1 MNDALFN
8 DLTTILGDDSV
19 STRSSDREAASRDES
34 DLPAHLPDVVV
45 WCDTTETIRDVVLAC
60 RTHNTPLTVRA
71 AGSSLEG
78 NPIPTRGGVVM
89 DITRMTKVLEVRP
102 EDLVA
107 RVQPGIV
114 YDHLNDKLRA
124 HGLFF
129 APSPGGSGDVAT
141 VGGMVANNASGIYA
155 LKYGATERHI
165 LGLKVVTGAGEI
177 IDTGHACPKTSSG
190 YDLTALM
197 CGSEGTLGIIT
208 EVVLSLTGRPAH
220 TRKLAMT
227 FESETACATAIA
239 TMIGYGVDL
248 AACEYLDRCSIRAL
262 NEFKDYG
269 LPEQATLLMEVH
281 AGSDASLDDIVEI
294 VQSVCVDEG
303 GATLDLPEDPWV
315 VRHWATRAVRAV
327 RRDTQTIRCDVAF
340 PISALPQVVDHAH
353 RLGERD
359 SLSLYAFGHVGLGI
373 LHVLIQ
379 EDPQDEAAW
388 QRAHDAK
395 DELVAAVIDG
405 GGTCSGE
412 HGIGLGNR
420 RYMTHEHGPALAVMQ
435 RIKHALDPDGI
446 LNPGKIFPDT
456 D

>member
-177 IDTGHACPKTSSG
+177 IDAPHVKR
-190 YDLTALM
+190 L
-197 CGSEGTLGIIT
+197 
-208 EVVLSLTGRPAH
+208 
-220 TRKLAMT
+220 
-227 FESETACATAIA
+227 
-239 TMIGYGVDL
+239 
-248 AACEYLDRCSIRAL
+248 
-262 NEFKDYG
+262 
-269 LPEQATLLMEVH
+269 LPEFRPRSGGGYE
-281 AGSDASLDDIVEI
+281 AGKTMRELVNEAERTFIQGALDEHD
-294 VQSVCVDEG
+294 
-303 GATLDLPEDPWV
+303 
-315 VRHWATRAVRAV
+315 
-327 RRDTQTIRCDVAF
+327 
-340 PISALPQVVDHAH
+340 
-353 RLGERD
+353 
-359 SLSLYAFGHVGLGI
+359 GHVTNAAAALGLERSH
-373 LHVLIQ
+373 LYKKMK
-379 EDPQDEAAW
+379 A
-388 QRAHDAK
+388 
-395 DELVAAVIDG
+395 
-405 GGTCSGE
+405 
-412 HGIGLGNR
+412 LGVR
-420 RYMTHEHGPALAVMQ
+420 
-435 RIKHALDPDGI
+435 
-446 LNPGKIFPDT
+446 
-456 D
+456 